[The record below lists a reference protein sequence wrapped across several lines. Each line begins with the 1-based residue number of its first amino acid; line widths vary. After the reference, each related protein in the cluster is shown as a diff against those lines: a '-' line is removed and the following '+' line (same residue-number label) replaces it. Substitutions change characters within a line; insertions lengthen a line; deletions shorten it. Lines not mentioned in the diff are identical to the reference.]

1 MTKENFISSIE
12 TVRGGG
18 GKQVEWLY
26 KIFIVN
32 LVLQIKVLGGILVI
46 FKFQGSFS
54 HFWFLSVFQIFGN
67 FF

>member
-1 MTKENFISSIE
+1 MTKENFTSSIKIFFGG
-12 TVRGGG
+12 GGG

-32 LVLQIKVLGGILVI
+32 LVLQIKVFGGILVI
-46 FKFQGSFS
+46 FKFQGSLVIFY
-54 HFWFLSVFQIFGN
+54 FLRVFRS